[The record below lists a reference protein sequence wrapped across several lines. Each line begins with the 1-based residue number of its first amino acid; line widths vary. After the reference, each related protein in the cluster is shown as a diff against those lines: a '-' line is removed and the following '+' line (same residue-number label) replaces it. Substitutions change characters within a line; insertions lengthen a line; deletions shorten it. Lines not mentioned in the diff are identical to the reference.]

1 MATRRVDPKAPDE
14 IDRALGNA
22 IYLRRRL
29 LGMSQDQLAVACGV
43 SFQQVQK
50 YENGANRVSFSRLV
64 QIAHALKCRVADL
77 VGVLDESQVSTKDV
91 QAMRQLTL
99 PGAPEL
105 LFCYE
110 KLSAE
115 SRRALLTFLGTL

>member
-1 MATRRVDPKAPDE
+1 MATTRVDPKAPDE
-14 IDRALGNA
+14 IDRALGHA
-22 IYLRRRL
+22 IYLRRRS
-29 LGMSQDQLAVACGV
+29 LGMSQDQLAAACGV

-77 VGVLDESQVSTKDV
+77 VGVLDESRVSPKDV
-91 QAMRQLTL
+91 EALRQLTL

-105 LFCYE
+105 LTCYE
-110 KLSAE
+110 KLSTE
-115 SRRALLTFLGTL
+115 SRRALLNFLSSL